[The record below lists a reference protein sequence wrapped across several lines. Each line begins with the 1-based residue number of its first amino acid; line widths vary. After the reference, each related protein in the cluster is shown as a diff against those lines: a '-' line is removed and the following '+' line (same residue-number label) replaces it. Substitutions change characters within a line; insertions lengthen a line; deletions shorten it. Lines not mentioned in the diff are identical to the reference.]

1 MSSNVSNFT
10 SDNLTDTEKRLFDRN
25 LRLPGWNQAI
35 LKKSTVLIIG
45 VGGLG
50 VEVAKNLAM
59 VGVGHLILVDMDT
72 IEYSNFN
79 RQILFVG
86 APEGGSKAEVAAK
99 KLHEINPFIKIEGY
113 NCPLQELD
121 PKIYQAADLY
131 IAGLDSVRARIEL
144 NRRAVHNNKPL
155 IDAGTAAYNGH
166 IYCFFPSGPQRNACL
181 ECDPLHERERD
192 QLGACTIV
200 GKPRKPIHCV
210 LKAQLEFQEKYNRD
224 PDILDKKGI
233 EEIRTSAN
241 NWLKEFFPDDDP
253 FTVDIIV
260 QLIDAH
266 EPTVIT
272 INCVM
277 ASIQSQ
283 EAVKILH
290 HIHSPEYQR
299 LGTLQLKYI
308 IYNGLTGKFYEL
320 EKPPNPKC
328 EMCGEGRIPLFKL
341 KADSRIPLKM
351 IIDKLVEKKNFVVDS
366 EFPPSVFRI
375 DSYAGLDECSLDKTL
390 KELGIRNYETLLVT
404 GFANDRS
411 LYIQLKY
418 EA

>member
-1 MSSNVSNFT
+1 M
-10 SDNLTDTEKRLFDRN
+10 
-25 LRLPGWNQAI
+25 
-35 LKKSTVLIIG
+35 
-45 VGGLG
+45 
-50 VEVAKNLAM
+50 
-59 VGVGHLILVDMDT
+59 
-72 IEYSNFN
+72 
-79 RQILFVG
+79 
-86 APEGGSKAEVAAK
+86 
-99 KLHEINPFIKIEGY
+99 HEINPFIKVDGY
-113 NCPLQELD
+113 NSSLQELN
-121 PKIYQAADLY
+121 PKIYQDADLY
-131 IAGLDSVRARIEL
+131 IAGLDSVKARIEL

-210 LKAQLEFQEKYNRD
+210 LKAQLEFQEKYGRD
-224 PDILDKKGI
+224 PDILNKKEI

-241 NWLKEFFPDDDP
+241 LLLTEYFPDDEP
-253 FTVDIIV
+253 FTIDTIV
-260 QLIDAH
+260 QLIDIH

-290 HIHSPEYQR
+290 HIHSPEHQR
-299 LGTLQLKYI
+299 LGTLQSKYI

-328 EMCGEGRIPLFKL
+328 EMCSENNKIPLFKL
-341 KADSRIPLKM
+341 NVNPRVPLK
-351 IIDKLVEKKNFVVDS
+351 IIINKLVEKKNFQLDP
-366 EFPPSVFRI
+366 EFSPSVFRI
-375 DSYAGLDECSLDKTL
+375 DTYAGLDECSQDETL
-390 KELGIRNYETLLVT
+390 KDLGIRNYETLLVS
-404 GFANDRS
+404 GLANDKNF
-411 LYIQLKY
+411 YIQVKY